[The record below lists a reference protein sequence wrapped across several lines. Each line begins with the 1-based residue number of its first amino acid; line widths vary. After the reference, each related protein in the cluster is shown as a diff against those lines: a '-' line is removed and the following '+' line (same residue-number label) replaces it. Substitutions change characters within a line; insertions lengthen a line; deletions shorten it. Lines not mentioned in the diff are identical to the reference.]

1 MFQHLITI
9 ATAVSAILQ
18 VGIQVV
24 FLGTLTVIMLASFAV
39 IPMPY

>member
-1 MFQHLITI
+1 MFKHLITI

-24 FLGTLTVIMLASFAV
+24 FLGTLTMITLASFAV